1 MKDLEII
8 KSKEGKYGIRNSST
22 KKVIIPCMYDYE
34 DICLVEEIEELGDE
48 KYSLK
53 GTKNDKTLYGLYD
66 EFKNKLIPLK
76 YEKIMVNSK
85 GIELINGK
93 ETKLYN
99 EIEKED
105 YEVIPQKIIE
115 KSGKYGLELN
125 DLKVPCNYKRD
136 ELINIMHY
144 EEALPGLYI
153 LFNNNKQIIG
163 FFDDI
168 NIRLELGTFT
178 SYEIIKDTL
187 ILKNRVK
194 VTKQQKPKEDY
205 ISSKTYVS
213 LYNSKYNVYVHDEN
227 HVDVE
232 NEIYQSD
239 GYTYKG
245 YSTRITE
252 CMKEI
257 DGIFILNK
265 NTIFD
270 SNTGIY
276 ENNGILIKVNELNKR
291 IELYYEDAIKIYNI
305 ITKEYT
311 IYEKAKDGNK
321 ENSFYISTTNPDEII
336 LRDFNLPK
344 VKIFSDFYIVNT
356 NCIDYKTIIYD
367 KNYNEIVCINEKIDI
382 IEIYPNLANALGI
395 VVKEEDAN
403 HLCSVYLINGKI
415 YYFNPKRRA
424 NMFATNVESMLPFEE
439 VPKNNITAI
448 ECEYGTICLDANSE
462 AEIEYLLDKINHEEL
477 EELLKR
483 IYNNSKI
490 LQKEYPTLVK
500 RK

>member
-34 DICLVEEIEELGDE
+34 DICLIEEIEELGE
-48 KYSLK
+48 KKYLLK
-53 GTKNDKTLYGLYD
+53 GTKNNKMLHGLYD

-105 YEVIPQKIIE
+105 YEVISQKIIE

-136 ELINIMHY
+136 KLISIMHY

-163 FFDDI
+163 FFDDF
-168 NIRLELGTFT
+168 NTRLELGTFT

-194 VTKQQKPKEDY
+194 VTKKQKPKEDY
-205 ISSKTYVS
+205 ISSKTYIT
-213 LYNSKYNVYVHDEN
+213 LYNTKFNIYIH
-227 HVDVE
+227 HKKHMDVVI
-232 NEIYQSD
+232 EIYQNN
-239 GYTYKG
+239 GHYEG
-245 YSTRITE
+245 YSTRTQE

-257 DGIFILNK
+257 DGIFIFDK

-276 ENNGILIKVNELNKR
+276 ENNGVFIEVNELNKR
-291 IELYYEDAIKIYNI
+291 IELHYKGLIKIYNI

-321 ENSFYISTTNPDEII
+321 KNSFYISTTNPDEII
-336 LRDFNLPK
+336 LGDFNLPK
-344 VKIFSDFYIVNT
+344 VKIFNDFYMVNT
-356 NCIDYKTIIYD
+356 HYINYKTIIYD
-367 KNYNEIVCINEKIDI
+367 KNYNEIICLNEKIDI
-382 IEIYPNLANALGI
+382 IEIYPNLANVLGI
-395 VVKEEDAN
+395 VVKEKDAN
-403 HLCSVYLINGKI
+403 HLNSVYLINGKI

-424 NMFATNVESMLPFEE
+424 NIFATNVESMIPFKE